1 MKGRNTLAN
10 TGYSKSRCR
19 VFGKLGTDHTLL
31 HTVQEA
37 TSADEKHCLHQA
49 RSPKVMDRANIHYAS
64 YTGDFEVG
72 QNDSFN
78 FVLPNIVA
86 YSIFLEI
93 LY

>member
-1 MKGRNTLAN
+1 MN

-31 HTVQEA
+31 HTTQEA
-37 TSADEKHCLHQA
+37 TSAEEKHCLYQA
-49 RSPKVMDRANIHYAS
+49 RQPKVMDRANIHYPS
-64 YTGDFEVG
+64 FTGDSEVS

-78 FVLPNIVA
+78 FVLPDIVA

-93 LY
+93 PY